1 MNEVKLTVAIITFN
15 EESNIKRCIDS
26 IKAIADQILVLDS
39 FSNDKTE
46 SICLSLENIDFVQ
59 NEFKGHIEQKNK
71 ALELSKYDYVLSIDA
86 DEAIDENA
94 VAEILKVK
102 SDWKYSGYSFNRLNR
117 YCGKWIKHSG
127 WYPDKKLRLV
137 DRTKCKWIGTNPHDK
152 LNTEDGNILH
162 LKGHILHYT
171 IDTQNEHL
179 RQINYF
185 TDVSSTALYKKGK
198 RVSILKI
205 ITSPIFKFIRDYIL
219 KFGFLDG
226 FEGFVIASNSAHAKF
241 QKYVKLYYLN
251 KRGK

>member
-26 IKAIADQILVLDS
+26 VKAIADQILVVDS
-39 FSNDKTE
+39 FSTDNTE
-46 SICLSLENIDFVQ
+46 KICSSYEIVDFIKHK
-59 NEFKGHIEQKNK
+59 FKGHIQQKNK
-71 ALELSKYDYVLSIDA
+71 ALELSKYDNVLSIDA
-86 DEAIDENA
+86 DEAIDKDA
-94 VAEILKVK
+94 ISEILKIK
-102 SDWKYSGYSFNRLNR
+102 CDWTASAYSFNRLNR

-127 WYPDKKLRLV
+127 WYPDRKLRMV
-137 DRTKCKWIGTNPHDK
+137 DRRMSKWIGTNPHDK
-152 LNTEDGNILH
+152 LSTEEGNIFA

-171 IDTQNEHL
+171 IDTQNDHL
-179 RQINYF
+179 KQINYF
-185 TDVSSTALYKKGK
+185 TNVSSKALHEKGK

-226 FEGFVIASNSAHAKF
+226 FEGYVIASNSAHAKF